1 MLAIQ
6 IKSPGNVEV
15 IDLDMP
21 QLRPGEVLIKIDH
34 VGFCGSDLN
43 TFRGK
48 ISWQYHPSF
57 RDMR

>member
-1 MLAIQ
+1 MLAFQ

-21 QLRPGEVLIKIDH
+21 QLRPGEVLIKIDY

-48 ISWQYHPSF
+48 KSHGNITRHSGT
-57 RDMR
+57 